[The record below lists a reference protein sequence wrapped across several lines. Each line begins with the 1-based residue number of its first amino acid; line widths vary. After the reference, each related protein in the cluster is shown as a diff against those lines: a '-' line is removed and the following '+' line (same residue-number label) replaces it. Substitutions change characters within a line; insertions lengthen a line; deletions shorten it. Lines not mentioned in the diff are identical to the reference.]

1 MKSALMT
8 VNRGMSKEKY
18 DLFTKK
24 KILFTLRK
32 TEIIIF
38 EGNKKKSK
46 NNTLRKIAPTLIKII
61 LV

>member
-24 KILFTLRK
+24 DFVHPK
-32 TEIIIF
+32 ED
-38 EGNKKKSK
+38 
-46 NNTLRKIAPTLIKII
+46 
-61 LV
+61 